1 MHRVRREKMANSE
14 LSDILRA
21 SGFRFNKAL
30 GQNFIFDGNL
40 LDAIVSD
47 AGVTAEDTVVEI
59 GTGAGTL
66 TARLAARAKKVFSFE
81 VDERLRPVLD
91 ISLKGA
97 ENVEVVF
104 RDVMKMKDDE
114 LREMIGGEFKVVA
127 NLPYYITTPLIMRFA
142 ESTLP
147 VRSITVMVQ
156 KEVADRLTAEVG
168 SADYAAVTLAVK
180 VFGDAA
186 VTRIVD
192 RHMFRPAPNVDSA
205 VVRIDRVLG
214 RLDGADEKL
223 VRKLV
228 RAAFAMRRKT
238 LVNNLAAS
246 FGIPKQQ
253 ATDLVTACGFPADV
267 RGERLSLD
275 DFIRLSHVFSPQSA
289 HLG

>member
-1 MHRVRREKMANSE
+1 MANSE

-97 ENVEVVF
+97 ENVGVVF

-180 VFGDAA
+180 VFGAAA

-238 LVNNLAAS
+238 LVNNLSAS
-246 FGIPKQQ
+246 FAMPKQQ
-253 ATDLVTACGFPADV
+253 AADLVTACGFPADV

>member
-147 VRSITVMVQ
+147 VRSLTVMVQ

-205 VVRIDRVLG
+205 VVRVDRVPG

-275 DFIRLSHVFSPQSA
+275 DFIRLA
-289 HLG
+289 GAMAR

>member
-1 MHRVRREKMANSE
+1 MANSE

-205 VVRIDRVLG
+205 VVRIDRVPG

-253 ATDLVTACGFPADV
+253 STDLVTACGFPADV
-267 RGERLSLD
+267 RGERLSLA

>member
-1 MHRVRREKMANSE
+1 MANSE

-127 NLPYYITTPLIMRFA
+127 NLPYYITTPLIMRFV

-147 VRSITVMVQ
+147 VRSLTVMVQ

-180 VFGDAA
+180 VFGAAA

-205 VVRIDRVLG
+205 VVRIDRVPG